1 MYVRAVS
8 NLAQQAAGG
17 SEAQAGPMLPFSSLT
32 ATLSL
37 TSVIQGATLNIEGK
51 YIGITENYFPPGPLV
66 KCLIEGEDKRFNRHV
81 LPLKMDW

>member
-1 MYVRAVS
+1 M
-8 NLAQQAAGG
+8 
-17 SEAQAGPMLPFSSLT
+17 PFSSLT

-51 YIGITENYFPPGPLV
+51 YIGITENNFPPGLLV

-81 LPLKMDW
+81 LPLKWIGKTQNLTLSNCRTEIMS